1 MVKRSFWLFCM
12 RILKKIPS
20 MKMNTTRVSAVFLCL
35 FVFVSANAQLRLP
48 SRSGS
53 DLRQALEKVITDY
66 SKGFS
71 NLKGD
76 LLNDSDPQRL
86 EYASLLTFKTAETN
100 TIIQYSGASPI
111 YSWQAQLLSTDDFAV
126 AEKKYN
132 SLYKELKGISLTLN
146 RDYTYAL
153 EGTYGAPNESLG
165 FASTEFHLTPSASSL
180 PKVKV
185 ELSLQY
191 EMPEWKIRIAVY
203 QKEREDNERGK
214 VRED

>member
-1 MVKRSFWLFCM
+1 MNAT
-12 RILKKIPS
+12 RI
-20 MKMNTTRVSAVFLCL
+20 SAVFLSL

-53 DLRQALEKVITDY
+53 DMRQALEKVITDY

-76 LLNDSDPQRL
+76 LLNDSDPQRI

-111 YSWQAQLLSTDDFAV
+111 YSWQAQLLTTDDFAV

-132 SLYKELKGISLTLN
+132 SLYKDLKGITLTLN
-146 RDYTYAL
+146 RDYTYGL
-153 EGTYGAPNESLG
+153 EGKYDAPNESLG

-180 PKVKV
+180 PKIKV

-203 QKEREDNERGK
+203 QKEKEDDERGK